1 MTSPGATTGG
11 GTFKVALAGGIV
23 TDEMGGIAIT
33 DAAAGIIG
41 AMTEGGGVTDVNF
54 LEGHLSA
61 LLTRMGMK

>member
-1 MTSPGATTGG
+1 MSSPGATPGG
-11 GTFKVALAGGIV
+11 GTFKVALAGVTV

-33 DAAAGIIG
+33 DAAAGILG
-41 AMTEGGGVTDVNF
+41 ATTAGGGDTDVNF